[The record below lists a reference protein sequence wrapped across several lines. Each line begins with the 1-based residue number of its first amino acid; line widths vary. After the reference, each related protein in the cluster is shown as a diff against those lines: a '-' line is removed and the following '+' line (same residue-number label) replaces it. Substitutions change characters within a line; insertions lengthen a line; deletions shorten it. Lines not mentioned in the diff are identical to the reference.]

1 MTTAVGAPAQHTTHR
16 HLVAEVDAGIRPQAA
31 LDAIV
36 VPNGRDEHALSHTWT
51 IARELDAPV
60 LLLCSHAAKAD
71 RVVLAAKEAGVQA
84 FAIDTDGLPRHVM
97 PRFATTE
104 LLRHHNLLRGADTS
118 LKRNVGL
125 LVAGLARWDRVL
137 FLDDDIALPRPA
149 DLREA
154 AGLLGE
160 YVAVG
165 LNNIGMPDNSV
176 VCHAYRESG
185 GFQDTFVG
193 GGALVVGERCLDSF
207 FPDIYNED
215 WFFLLGDKAL
225 RRTAL
230 TGSAFQADYDPYN
243 LIRAENEELGDTLA
257 EGVYALLDRGLG
269 VPAATKGYWAEFLE
283 QRRNFIRKALLQ
295 VQEAA
300 GLDFARRD
308 RMVEALRTALRQS
321 ENVLTPELCAGYLR
335 AWQEDR
341 ATWCAHVADL
351 DERHTAGGVDN
362 AFRTLGISE
371 LVLRS

>member
-1 MTTAVGAPAQHTTHR
+1 MTTAVGAPAQLPTHR
-16 HLVAEVDAGIRPQAA
+16 RLVAEVGAGTTPEVA

-36 VPNGRDEHALSHTWT
+36 VPNGRDEHALVHVWD
-51 IARELDAPV
+51 IARELEVPV
-60 LLLCSHAAKAD
+60 LLLCSHAASAD
-71 RVVLAAKEAGVQA
+71 RVVLSAKTAGVQA
-84 FAIDTDGLPRHVM
+84 FAIDTDGLPEHVM

-104 LLRHHNLLRGADTS
+104 LLRVNGLLRGADTS
-118 LKRNVGL
+118 LKRNLGL

-137 FLDDDIALPRPA
+137 FLDDDITLPRPA
-149 DLREA
+149 DLLEA

-160 YVAVG
+160 YAAVG

-185 GFQDTFVG
+185 GWQDTFVG

-215 WFFLLGDKAL
+215 WFFLLGDNGL

-269 VPAATKGYWAEFLE
+269 LRAATEGYWADFLV
-283 QRRNFIRKALLQ
+283 QRRNFIRKAMLQ
-295 VQEAA
+295 VQEAN
-300 GLDFARRD
+300 GLDPARRD
-308 RMVEALRTALRQS
+308 NMIEALRTALRQS
-321 ENVLTPELCAGYLR
+321 ENVLKPQLCASYLR

-341 ATWCAHVADL
+341 ATWCAHVAELHEQHAAD
-351 DERHTAGGVDN
+351 GVDG
-362 AFRTLGISE
+362 AFRTLGITG
-371 LVLRS
+371 LVQQ